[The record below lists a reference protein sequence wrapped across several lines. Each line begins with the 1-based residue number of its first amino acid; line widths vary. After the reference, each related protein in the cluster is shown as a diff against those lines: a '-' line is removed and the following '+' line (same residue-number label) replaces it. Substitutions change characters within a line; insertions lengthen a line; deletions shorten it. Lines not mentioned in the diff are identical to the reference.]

1 MQRVACVPDE
11 QWRVDVAN
19 VAAESSRYPIP
30 AAKPYMQPIFVAQ
43 NKTASATFAYF
54 IRQQYQWML
63 RVEQLAEIGL
73 KELELIF
80 EWVGFGLH
88 SSVLNCRVL
97 MVHP

>member
-1 MQRVACVPDE
+1 MATMSVDESGKRAAQRDPKPTGLARFVPMIG
-11 QWRVDVAN
+11 W
-19 VAAESSRYPIP
+19 I
-30 AAKPYMQPIFVAQ
+30 
-43 NKTASATFAYF
+43 
-54 IRQQYQWML
+54 QQYQRVLW
-63 RVEQLAEIGL
+63 VEQLAKIGL